1 MRPSVLTE
9 VILAHPPLYPNNTVS
24 HMPRQPKSLE
34 DDRSEYERPR
44 LGPVPSKM
52 AKLPTLIM
60 HDSASSEKALLHR
73 LLICGGL
80 AHKFDN
86 VWRLEENCANAE
98 WETAFGRDPGT
109 IMAAVRDVFQLPPES
124 ADLAAPDY
132 ALNSEAGTIVR
143 LTNEYRVN
151 AACERQEVYSFAWSS
166 YTDHLSGVVFSA
178 SPGEG
183 VDPNPPKNTPREFSS
198 LQNSRSD
205 ACPKIALEV
214 VASKDLPLRRIRI
227 SKLSVG
233 SMLDFLADL
242 GPKKPK
248 ALRPRNHYS
257 NALCPGVEFEF
268 GEKLK
273 DSATIT
279 KLYIKIKDQLLK
291 QALQRACVYDDARAK
306 SLAGLYYYVSD
317 HSSANTILPES
328 PLLFINQALDRVPEL
343 SDPVVTL
350 SEYEMLTYPRIIDPD
365 AGVRVI
371 NKVLAQDRKSVNT
384 SMASQDEGKSILTYL
399 SRKKN
404 NIVAR
409 LTSRSALDLSTST
422 SSIQPDAQSFPAG
435 PVASQSRSAAD
446 DVVSSN
452 SPLRHSDTDKLP
464 ATIDPLEGIDAATD
478 TATVRVPQPITPT
491 SPAIQALTNTLRT
504 LHSIV
509 EVFPPLQAAV
519 GGLLA
524 SVEHVQLSSKNHSE
538 METLARRLIL
548 LLERLRHYIEE
559 AKSSEVPEF
568 LKRSQLQVAIIRS
581 KQDVRTAGHR
591 GNAEEDEEQILQAYR
606 HTAEILKDIKTEAN
620 LKMWNIV
627 EEQRVTLVL
636 PLCHLWVCGLHSVLS
651 HDVNRRACTRNT
663 RSQILLELEQWSVD
677 WTKPNVFWMN
687 GMAGTGK
694 TTIAYTFAES
704 LKDRTA
710 LGASFFCTRTSDEC
724 RNVGRIVPT
733 IAYQLARRSFSF
745 RTALLGALDQE
756 PDIKSQSIYSQCQ
769 RLIKDPLSRMENA
782 TAEGLVVVIDAL
794 DECSNVDRVRTIL
807 DVLFRIT
814 PTLPL
819 KFFVTSRPEPDI
831 RHRIEAQSDRN
842 RSICVLHEIEKS
854 LVQADIELYLR
865 DELGNSVS
873 EGDLI
878 ELASGLETCSYMRPR
893 QFGIFEEED
902 PTYIDRMYAAILDA
916 AVYHSAQN
924 PEEHVEILAIV
935 WTVVCTREPVDIDTL
950 AALTGI
956 NATQANILLQPLYSV
971 LHVSQTTKM
980 IATLHPSFPDF
991 MFDEARLANF
1001 YCDETKHSQLLAKR
1015 CFLVMEDQLRF
1026 NICSLETS
1034 FIPDSEVLSLKRT
1047 LDKGISML
1055 FGAQAMGDA
1064 SSVYQ
1069 QYWGRTQ
1076 ELLRLEGSVIEH
1088 SQMALL
1094 TTWTMHLEAVSLAFS
1109 HDGSQFAIGFQDGM
1123 VNVNCA
1129 AFSPNKLMLVSG
1141 SDDGTIL
1148 VQDAQTGSCIYDVIK
1163 GHESVVMS
1171 VLFSPNGKHILSGS
1185 WDRTTRMWDSG
1196 NGSLIPNSIKW
1207 HPSWVLCTAFSP
1219 NSKHIACGLHSYESP
1234 IVVYDAS
1241 TSKSLPFPFDAHQ
1254 SPVSSIAFSQDSKH
1268 LVTGHFSGELR
1279 VWSLQDG
1286 TTTHS
1291 PSKIHHNWITSI
1303 GFLPLGDKLVA
1314 GSYDRCVYIWDVE
1327 NGYSNPCL
1335 LGIHNSLVSSAAFS
1349 PNGTQVASCSEDRTV
1364 KMWNVLD
1371 STSSHTSYSNA
1382 PTKAVLL
1389 VAILPDGSR
1398 IAAAGC
1404 DKAIYMFNTHNGS
1417 PALQPLVAHTDVINL
1432 VAFSLDGRYLA
1443 SGSDNNRVCLWDAIG
1458 GKLLSGP
1465 VAGNQGSI
1473 LSVLFSPNSKLVVSA
1488 SRDKTIQMWDV
1499 GNGTLAPTDLVG
1511 IHNNKVNS
1519 AAFSPNGK
1527 HVVSGCDNG
1536 KIRMWD
1542 LHTLSLKFDPF
1553 GLQHHEGRILLV
1565 TFLPD
1570 ADSLLPDLMM
1580 ALFAFLTH
1588 AVASRF
1594 LVLSRHIRT
1603 GQVWR
1608 VEDGAPACKPLE
1620 GHQGWINLVACLPN
1634 GAYIVAGLDDAMV
1647 QVWKVPGRSIVS
1659 NLSQS
1664 VSSTSDQRELHCA
1677 IAGGLTIDSN
1687 GWARNRNS
1695 QLVFWVLSRLSSD
1708 L

>member
-1 MRPSVLTE
+1 
-9 VILAHPPLYPNNTVS
+9 
-24 HMPRQPKSLE
+24 
-34 DDRSEYERPR
+34 
-44 LGPVPSKM
+44 
-52 AKLPTLIM
+52 
-60 HDSASSEKALLHR
+60 
-73 LLICGGL
+73 
-80 AHKFDN
+80 
-86 VWRLEENCANAE
+86 
-98 WETAFGRDPGT
+98 
-109 IMAAVRDVFQLPPES
+109 
-124 ADLAAPDY
+124 
-132 ALNSEAGTIVR
+132 
-143 LTNEYRVN
+143 
-151 AACERQEVYSFAWSS
+151 
-166 YTDHLSGVVFSA
+166 
-178 SPGEG
+178 
-183 VDPNPPKNTPREFSS
+183 
-198 LQNSRSD
+198 
-205 ACPKIALEV
+205 
-214 VASKDLPLRRIRI
+214 
-227 SKLSVG
+227 
-233 SMLDFLADL
+233 
-242 GPKKPK
+242 
-248 ALRPRNHYS
+248 
-257 NALCPGVEFEF
+257 
-268 GEKLK
+268 
-273 DSATIT
+273 
-279 KLYIKIKDQLLK
+279 
-291 QALQRACVYDDARAK
+291 
-306 SLAGLYYYVSD
+306 
-317 HSSANTILPES
+317 
-328 PLLFINQALDRVPEL
+328 
-343 SDPVVTL
+343 
-350 SEYEMLTYPRIIDPD
+350 MLTYPRIIDPD
-365 AGVRVI
+365 AGLNDCR
-371 NKVLAQDRKSVNT
+371 Q

-422 SSIQPDAQSFPAG
+422 PSIQPDAQSFPAG

-568 LKRSQLQVAIIRS
+568 LQKVATSMEVQVAIIRS

-606 HTAEILKDIKTEAN
+606 HTAVILKDIKTEAN

-627 EEQRVTLVL
+627 EEQ
-636 PLCHLWVCGLHSVLS
+636 WVKSRLAALSPVESAVYNSVLS

-745 RTALLGALDQE
+745 RSALLGVLEQE

-878 ELASGLETCSYMRPR
+878 ELAERSGNLFIYAASAIRYIRRRGTVVDQDRLEAILNWSSELRY
-893 QFGIFEEED
+893 GA
-902 PTYIDRMYAAILDA
+902 TYIDRMYAAILDA

-1034 FIPDSEVLSLKRT
+1034 FIPDSEVQ
-1047 LDKGISML
+1047 D
-1055 FGAQAMGDA
+1055 
-1064 SSVYQ
+1064 
-1069 QYWGRTQ
+1069 
-1076 ELLRLEGSVIEH
+1076 
-1088 SQMALL
+1088 
-1094 TTWTMHLEAVSLAFS
+1094 LEA
-1109 HDGSQFAIGFQDGM
+1109 
-1123 VNVNCA
+1123 
-1129 AFSPNKLMLVSG
+1129 
-1141 SDDGTIL
+1141 
-1148 VQDAQTGSCIYDVIK
+1148 
-1163 GHESVVMS
+1163 
-1171 VLFSPNGKHILSGS
+1171 
-1185 WDRTTRMWDSG
+1185 
-1196 NGSLIPNSIKW
+1196 
-1207 HPSWVLCTAFSP
+1207 
-1219 NSKHIACGLHSYESP
+1219 
-1234 IVVYDAS
+1234 
-1241 TSKSLPFPFDAHQ
+1241 
-1254 SPVSSIAFSQDSKH
+1254 
-1268 LVTGHFSGELR
+1268 
-1279 VWSLQDG
+1279 
-1286 TTTHS
+1286 
-1291 PSKIHHNWITSI
+1291 
-1303 GFLPLGDKLVA
+1303 
-1314 GSYDRCVYIWDVE
+1314 
-1327 NGYSNPCL
+1327 
-1335 LGIHNSLVSSAAFS
+1335 
-1349 PNGTQVASCSEDRTV
+1349 
-1364 KMWNVLD
+1364 
-1371 STSSHTSYSNA
+1371 
-1382 PTKAVLL
+1382 
-1389 VAILPDGSR
+1389 R
-1398 IAAAGC
+1398 IA
-1404 DKAIYMFNTHNGS
+1404 
-1417 PALQPLVAHTDVINL
+1417 
-1432 VAFSLDGRYLA
+1432 
-1443 SGSDNNRVCLWDAIG
+1443 
-1458 GKLLSGP
+1458 
-1465 VAGNQGSI
+1465 NQE
-1473 LSVLFSPNSKLVVSA
+1473 
-1488 SRDKTIQMWDV
+1488 R
-1499 GNGTLAPTDLVG
+1499 
-1511 IHNNKVNS
+1511 
-1519 AAFSPNGK
+1519 
-1527 HVVSGCDNG
+1527 
-1536 KIRMWD
+1536 
-1542 LHTLSLKFDPF
+1542 
-1553 GLQHHEGRILLV
+1553 
-1565 TFLPD
+1565 
-1570 ADSLLPDLMM
+1570 
-1580 ALFAFLTH
+1580 
-1588 AVASRF
+1588 
-1594 LVLSRHIRT
+1594 
-1603 GQVWR
+1603 
-1608 VEDGAPACKPLE
+1608 
-1620 GHQGWINLVACLPN
+1620 
-1634 GAYIVAGLDDAMV
+1634 AM
-1647 QVWKVPGRSIVS
+1647 
-1659 NLSQS
+1659 
-1664 VSSTSDQRELHCA
+1664 
-1677 IAGGLTIDSN
+1677 
-1687 GWARNRNS
+1687 
-1695 QLVFWVLSRLSSD
+1695 
-1708 L
+1708 